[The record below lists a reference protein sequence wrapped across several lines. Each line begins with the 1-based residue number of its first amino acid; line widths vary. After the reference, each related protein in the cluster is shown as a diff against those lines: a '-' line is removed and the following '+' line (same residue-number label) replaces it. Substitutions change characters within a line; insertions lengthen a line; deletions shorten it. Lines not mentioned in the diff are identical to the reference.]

1 MASADDKQRNIL
13 LIPVQDNLSHLGVK
27 YLHYTLLEKGFKSK
41 LLFIPYFSKDNP
53 EMLNSLKEF
62 VAQLDPLYIGLSL
75 TSMEYHR
82 TANVASFLKNAFP
95 EVPIICGG
103 VHPTV
108 DPESC
113 LSFADY
119 AMVGECEF
127 SLIDFTNALINGSD
141 VREVNNLCYLEN
153 GKMKENPLAPAIPD
167 LDSLPIFDH
176 IPKLSYIQRKDGK
189 IYVIDRDVY
198 HKEGRFQGQTYEML
212 SSRGCGFSCSYCTNS
227 YFNKLYP
234 SNKKVRRR
242 SIENIIKEL
251 EQMKQN
257 DPEIKQ
263 VVFHD
268 SSFLIGRME
277 YFKEFCKEYKEK
289 IGIPFIVS
297 TTPTSINREKLQL
310 LKDAG
315 VSWVTM
321 ALQTGSDYVNKTIY
335 KRYSFKKHFFE
346 AAQLIKEV
354 NLPIKSDVIID
365 NPLETE
371 DQVIET
377 IEAIAETPKPCL
389 FEIFSL
395 ALLPGTELYDRAKKE
410 CPDKME
416 DFRGKNFMK
425 LKKTHLNNLVVLAVY
440 MPKSIIIK
448 LLSLYKANSN
458 GSIIFKIAL
467 NISKAASAVYFKPK
481 NLFYWL
487 KLTRGDSYIGAFRI
501 IPLYAKDYFTY
512 RNL

>member
-1 MASADDKQRNIL
+1 MASSNNKNIL

-41 LLFIPYFSKDNP
+41 LLFIPYYSKNNS

-62 VAQLDPLYIGLSL
+62 VTQLDPLYIGLSL

-82 TANVASFLKNAFP
+82 TKDVASFLKNAFP
-95 EVPIICGG
+95 DVPIICGG

-127 SLIDFTNALINGSD
+127 SLIDFTNALLRGSD

-153 GKMKENPLAPAIPD
+153 GRMKKNPLAPAIQD
-167 LDSLPIFDH
+167 LDSLPIFNH
-176 IPKLSYIQRKDGK
+176 IPKLSYVQRKNGK
-189 IYVIDRDVY
+189 IYELNRKLY
-198 HKEGRFQGQTYEML
+198 HKEGRFQGRTYEML

-227 YFNKLYP
+227 YFNQMYP
-234 SNKKVRRR
+234 SNKRVRRR
-242 SIENIIKEL
+242 SINNIMKEL
-251 EQMKQN
+251 EQMKRN

-268 SSFLIGRME
+268 SSFLIGRRD

-289 IGIPFIVS
+289 IGVPFIVS
-297 TTPTSINREKLQL
+297 TTPPSIDREKLLL

-321 ALQTGSDYVNKTIY
+321 ALQTGSDYVNKNIY
-335 KRYSFKKHFFE
+335 KRYSFKKDFLE

-354 NLPIKSDVIID
+354 NLPVKSDVIIE
-365 NPLETE
+365 NPFETE
-371 DQVIET
+371 DQTIET
-377 IEAIAETPKPCL
+377 VETISKTPRPRL

-416 DFRGKNFMK
+416 DFRGKDFMK
-425 LKKTHLNNLVVLAVY
+425 FKKNYLNSLVVLAVY
-440 MPKSIIIK
+440 MPKSIIMK
-448 LLSLYKANSN
+448 LLSLYKADSN
-458 GSIIFKIAL
+458 GSILFKITL
-467 NISKAASAVYFKPK
+467 NITKAASAVYFKPK
-481 NLFYWL
+481 NLFHWL
-487 KLTRGDSYIGAFRI
+487 KLTRRDSYIDTIRI
-501 IPLYAKDYFTY
+501 IPLYVKDYFTY